1 GAVTSSQ
8 GGFKLEG
15 GGIVAPDVAY
25 TSRDTCHGLDD
36 SQLDSFQGEAYSPT
50 VVVEVNDFANIYGAV
65 YNRSKFQK
73 ADLKFKDVYFASET
87 SVQLGWLIDPKYKH
101 IWIYRRGARRVKK
114 RTWSDLDGGE
124 YLPGFTLEVNKLEWQ

>member
-1 GAVTSSQ
+1 MVFSSTTS
-8 GGFKLEG
+8 
-15 GGIVAPDVAY
+15 
-25 TSRDTCHGLDD
+25 
-36 SQLDSFQGEAYSPT
+36 
-50 VVVEVNDFANIYGAV
+50 AV

-124 YLPGFTLEVNKLEWQ
+124 YLPGFTLEVNKLEWQVRCCYFLFITSRFYHIFNGLVIGPGITGSVGGGRERGVGMSLSQV